1 MQLKTITN
9 FDTILPPPLPQPN
22 KETVKSESKS
32 THNEVHN
39 TAVTTLK
46 SVFLSQIPKMV
57 Q

>member
-1 MQLKTITN
+1 MQLKTIIN
-9 FDTILPPPLPQPN
+9 FDIILPHRRSD
-22 KETVKSESKS
+22 KETVKAESKS

-46 SVFLSQIPKMV
+46 SVLLSQIPKMV

>member
-9 FDTILPPPLPQPN
+9 FDTILPPQPN